1 MKSPLELF
9 INFSEEEVLE
19 DLKLRLM
26 DRSRRTG
33 KQHPIEVLSF
43 FSDRFML
50 IAAFII
56 YRKKRKTKFYT
67 KKKKFKKAESHRE
80 FRLYILNSLLSELQK
95 KYIYKIL
102 PKKNCTLSRIIRLL
116 SSLTAPK
123 NFPGFVV

>member
-1 MKSPLELF
+1 MKSPVELF

-56 YRKKRKTKFYT
+56 NRKKRKTKFYT
-67 KKKKFKKAESHRE
+67 KKKKKLFKKAESHPE
-80 FRLYILNSLLSELQK
+80 FRLYILNSLLSQLQNI
-95 KYIYKIL
+95 YIYI
-102 PKKNCTLSRIIRLL
+102 
-116 SSLTAPK
+116 
-123 NFPGFVV
+123 